1 MRTLLCFAIWLAC
14 VLGVGQLVGEVH
26 RPREPRVDAD
36 FAAWQQHKDAYDGL
50 FFGSSR
56 MYRGIVPEV
65 FDERL
70 AQREHALRSYN
81 LGMRAMLPHE
91 TNELLRRVLA
101 EQPERLKFVVLELA
115 DWAPRRENDF
125 AARTVAWHDLP
136 ETVAAMRTRWLED
149 QSLGTRLQDV
159 RLQFLQWGSRA
170 TALGLGAERARLWFT
185 EQTRPRKLDKQ
196 RAEYDEAL
204 ATSLAWRGHAPFSD
218 REYAEGPTA
227 RHHRELQKKRYEFA
241 EHVEV
246 LHELNATDASTERF
260 NLAAL
265 EDQIAMVRAAG
276 VEIVYVTPPSFEELP
291 VLHSLARQGHVP
303 NFLPFDD
310 PLEYPD
316 FYDLDKRFDLRH
328 LDDKGARQFSRV
340 LANTFADRLDEGSF

>member
-1 MRTLLCFAIWLAC
+1 MRSLLCFAIWLAC
-14 VLGVGQLVGEVH
+14 ALGVGQLVGAVH

-36 FAAWQQHKDAYDGL
+36 FAAWQQHKDAFDVL

-56 MYRGIVPEV
+56 MYRGVIPAV

-70 AQREHALRSYN
+70 GQRGHELQSYN

-101 EQPERLKFVVLELA
+101 EEPARLRWVVLELA
-115 DWAPRRENDF
+115 DWPPRRENDF

-136 ETVAAMRTRWLED
+136 ETLSAMRTRWLED
-149 QSLGTRLQDV
+149 QPLGTRLEDL
-159 RLQFLQWGSRA
+159 RLQYLQWGSRA

-185 EQTRPRKLDKQ
+185 DLTRPRKLDKQ
-196 RAEYDEAL
+196 RAEYAEAL
-204 ATSLAWRGHAPFSD
+204 ETSLGWRGHAPFSD

-227 RHHRELQKKRYEFA
+227 RHHRELQKQRYEFA
-241 EHVEV
+241 EHVEA
-246 LHELNATDASTERF
+246 LPALNAAEVTTEHF

-265 EDQIAMVRAAG
+265 QDQIATIRAAG
-276 VEIVYVTPPSFEELP
+276 VEVVYVIPPSYEELP
-291 VLHSLARQGHVP
+291 VLHTLARQGHVP
-303 NFLPFDD
+303 NFMPFDD
-310 PLEYPD
+310 PLAHPD

-340 LANTFADRLDEGSF
+340 LANRFADLLDEGQP